1 MYRLAVIAA
10 GLLGATFAQ
19 AAPHVDHLQCRTCA
33 AWNVPQKPFKVIGNT
48 YYVGTRELSAM
59 LVTSPKG
66 HILLDGALPQSANQI
81 RKNIE
86 ALGFKLRDV
95 KYILNSHPHWDHDGA
110 IAALQKASGATVV
123 SSPAALAVLQAGTI
137 GADDPQYDA
146 KEPVHTTPV
155 TGPTRMIADGGV
167 LRLGPL
173 ALTAVYTPGHTP
185 GGVSWTWQ
193 SCEAGKCYN
202 VVYADS
208 LNAVSMDGYRFS
220 GDATHPGIADT
231 FRQTIARIGALPC
244 DVIVSVHPGF
254 TDTMEKLARTTPQ
267 HNAFVDPKGCA
278 AYAADASARLEKRL
292 AQEQAEQR

>member
-1 MYRLAVIAA
+1 MFRFAVIAT
-10 GLLGATFAQ
+10 GFLGATAAQ
-19 AAPHVDHLQCRTCA
+19 AAPQVDSLKCRSCE

-48 YYVGTRELSAM
+48 YYVGTRELSAL

-66 HILLDGALPQSANQI
+66 HVLLDGALPQSASQI

-95 KYILNSHPHWDHDGA
+95 KYIVNSHPHWDHDGA
-110 IAALQKASGATVV
+110 IAALQKASGATVA

-137 GADDPQYDA
+137 GTDDPQYDP
-146 KEPVHTTPV
+146 KDVVQVRPV
-155 TGPTRMIADGGV
+155 TGRTQMIADGGV
-167 LRLGPL
+167 LRVGPL

-208 LNAVSMDGYRFS
+208 LNAVSTDGYRFS
-220 GDATHPGIADT
+220 GDATHPGIADS
-231 FRQTIARIGALPC
+231 FRKTIAKVGALPC

-254 TDTMEKLARTTPQ
+254 TDTMEKAARTTPQ
-267 HNAFVDPKGCA
+267 HNAFIDPKGCA